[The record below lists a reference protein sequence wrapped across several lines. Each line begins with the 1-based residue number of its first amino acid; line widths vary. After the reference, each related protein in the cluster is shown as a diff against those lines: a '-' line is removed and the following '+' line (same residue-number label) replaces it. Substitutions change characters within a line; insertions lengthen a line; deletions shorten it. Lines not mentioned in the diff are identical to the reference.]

1 MLLEDF
7 IIDVYCLIAD
17 WLNKLPVVL
26 RQRGFAPA
34 FSDAEVLTLEV
45 VTELM
50 GYEQDKQAWAYF
62 HRHWLEW
69 FPQLPSRSTYV
80 RQAAHWWR
88 VKQLHAELC
97 WTMGVMEKGIH
108 RVDGLPLKLCN
119 FRRAKHCR
127 LFAGLAGYGYCAAK
141 AQHYYGFQAIVL
153 VSGGGV
159 VTGIN
164 VIAANHDEADGIW
177 ECLQGQ
183 TGLLLG
189 DKGFIRPIH
198 QTDLRAIGLNLQTPL
213 RRNMQDDRPKEYVQA
228 LMRERRLD
236 N

>member
-34 FSDAEVLTLEV
+34 FSDVEVLTLEV

-88 VKQLHAELC
+88 VKQ
-97 WTMGVMEKGIH
+97 
-108 RVDGLPLKLCN
+108 
-119 FRRAKHCR
+119 
-127 LFAGLAGYGYCAAK
+127 
-141 AQHYYGFQAIVL
+141 
-153 VSGGGV
+153 
-159 VTGIN
+159 
-164 VIAANHDEADGIW
+164 
-177 ECLQGQ
+177 
-183 TGLLLG
+183 
-189 DKGFIRPIH
+189 
-198 QTDLRAIGLNLQTPL
+198 
-213 RRNMQDDRPKEYVQA
+213 
-228 LMRERRLD
+228 
-236 N
+236 